1 MIIPLDKLMTYDKNK
16 YVFTKAVMKAVDKV
30 GNIQN
35 YPEKN
40 LNWKVVPHVL
50 KMVLDGEIK
59 FIYEEKDIE

>member
-1 MIIPLDKLMTYDKNK
+1 MVIPLDKLMTYDKNK